1 MSLKKKKKKKSRKK
15 NENPCQIA
23 DFFVDR
29 KALLMY
35 NNIAVKKCITFEGC
49 QRNLNKKETSAP
61 PGCVGMK
68 GGKHYVDNQSIDQT
82 GTS

>member
-1 MSLKKKKKKKSRKK
+1 
-15 NENPCQIA
+15 
-23 DFFVDR
+23 
-29 KALLMY
+29 MY